1 MPITTRRLNMLLI
14 LGILIT
20 AAILIYQRLGGRGQ
34 THQITIINIGT
45 VSRNELGRQ
54 LRTIIS
60 HKPEVLG
67 FDILFNRDSLSRDS
81 VLSNVLKRYRRT
93 VQVVTLHKFNE
104 ELYMWDSLET
114 SHPKFPAGG
123 IGFANIS
130 LKDSVLVQAV
140 PMQQIWKD
148 SLIAPFALTIAK
160 KIGRVKP
167 AYVDGGFGFIE
178 FNLTPDEINY
188 NRIELSDI
196 ADGDYRKVELEGKIV
211 LLGYLGP
218 NEDFHYLDDRK
229 TQRVSGIEVH
239 AAILNQVLEK
249 P

>member
-1 MPITTRRLNMLLI
+1 M
-14 LGILIT
+14 GILVT
-20 AAILIYQRLGGRGQ
+20 AAIIFYQRMDGRGE
-34 THQITIINIGT
+34 THQITIVNVGS

-60 HKPEVLG
+60 HNPEIIG
-67 FDILFNRDSLSRDS
+67 FDILFNQDSLDRDS
-81 VLSNVLKRYRRT
+81 VLAAVLQRYHRT
-93 VQVVTLHKFNE
+93 AQVVTLHKFNE
-104 ELYMWDSLET
+104 ELYMWDSLEA
-114 SHPKFPAGG
+114 SHPKFPTST

-130 LKDSVLVQAV
+130 LKDSVLIPAV

-148 SLIAPFALTIAK
+148 SLISPFALAIAK
-160 KIGRVKP
+160 QLGRVNP
-167 AYVDGGFGFIE
+167 LYAEGGFGFIE
-178 FNLTPDEINY
+178 FTLTPDAANY

-196 ADGDYRKVELEGKIV
+196 VSGDYRKVELEGKIV

-218 NEDFHYLDDRK
+218 KEDFLYLDEKK

-239 AAILNQVLEK
+239 AALLNQVLSR